1 LICITLS
8 KVVETQATRVTPRC
22 KKDRQVHDLSVFYFL
37 EALSVQYT
45 YTTIGISMTT
55 HRIFMAARFVLSV
68 KILSI
73 LGCSLLLAPS
83 AFAQGDGAVYKC
95 RDTNG
100 TVMFTNSP
108 PNPKACEKITVSP
121 VSTIPAPKLP
131 PRTSN
136 GNGGSTATPANFP
149 RVDSAQQKARDEDRR
164 DLLNEELA
172 KTESKC
178 TALKK
183 EYNNG
188 EPERQGNERN
198 YAKYQERL
206 AKLKDDVARCD
217 ADITA
222 LKKEIALL
230 K

>member
-1 LICITLS
+1 MIIYLTFRPIT
-8 KVVETQATRVTPRC
+8 
-22 KKDRQVHDLSVFYFL
+22 
-37 EALSVQYT
+37 
-45 YTTIGISMTT
+45 
-55 HRIFMAARFVLSV
+55 MAARLASV
-68 KILSI
+68 STVR
-73 LGCSLLLAPS
+73 LLAALGVSTLLGPS

-95 RDTNG
+95 RDANG
-100 TVMFTNSP
+100 TTMFTNSP
-108 PNPKACEKITVSP
+108 PNPKTCEKLTISP

-131 PRTSN
+131 SRTSSS
-136 GNGGSTATPANFP
+136 NGGSTATPANFP

-198 YAKYQERL
+198 YAKYQERQ
-206 AKLKDDVARCD
+206 AKLKEDVARCD
-217 ADITA
+217 ADLTA
-222 LKKEIALL
+222 LKKEIAML